1 MALNNRP
8 KVSDGKRKPGRK
20 GEQIIPNETRLRQY
34 WETLKEHAKEGD
46 PFSCAALIILTQEH
60 KLVHTKLT
68 DMALLCNMFQEQ
80 KYIGKKQGEDSGDD
94 QIS

>member
-1 MALNNRP
+1 MALNSRP
-8 KVSDGKRKPGRK
+8 KIKDGKGKPGRK

-60 KLVHTKLT
+60 KLVHSKLT

-80 KYIGKKQGEDSGDD
+80 RYIGKNKGEDAGDD
-94 QIS
+94 KSS

>member
-8 KVSDGKRKPGRK
+8 KVNDGKRKPGRK
-20 GEQIIPNETRLRQY
+20 GEQVIPNETRLRQY

-80 KYIGKKQGEDSGDD
+80 KYIGKKDGEATHDD
-94 QIS
+94 